1 MHPTAIIDPRARI
14 HPSCKIGPYCV
25 IGPEVELGEGCHLI
39 SHVAIEGPTKIGID
53 NGFFPFSSTG
63 MAPQDLS
70 YADEPTRLEIGDHN
84 EIREYGITDP
94 PEYPYSRNH
103 GNITASTNVR
113 ASPRDKHGTIEP

>member
-1 MHPTAIIDPRARI
+1 LKDSETRKTPFGAFRI
-14 HPSCKIGPYCV
+14 HPPEEGKLPWWVQLYRHNESFNKWIDSEPNPLERLINPYPDLPR
-25 IGPEVELGEGCHLI
+25 GTLPFNET
-39 SHVAIEGPTKIGID
+39 AIRAAWD
-53 NGFFPFSSTG
+53 
-63 MAPQDLS
+63 
-70 YADEPTRLEIGDHN
+70 N